1 MHPNDVKTTRAI
13 ISKYALQEDGNE
25 RGAKKHRFDMT
36 SIDPEKRSAAGYIAK
51 YISKNI
57 DNDLYRNDAKPAA
70 SKIDAWSSLWGFV
83 NFNKLVVH
91 LLPFGVN
98 SDAYRSLPTQISSK
112 RLGNQPVLENIIP
125 LASPLFDGSIGA

>member
-36 SIDPEKRSAAGYIAK
+36 SIDPEKGSAAGYIAK

-70 SKIDAWSSLWGFV
+70 SKIDAWSSLWGIRQFQ
-83 NFNKLVVH
+83 
-91 LLPFGVN
+91 
-98 SDAYRSLPTQISSK
+98 QIGGPSVTVWRELR
-112 RLGNQPVLENIIP
+112 RLQESTHPDIEQ
-125 LASPLFDGSIGA
+125 AFR